1 MLGHEDIKTTQIY
14 THVAIRAL
22 QQVHAATHPAA
33 FLDNRKRRALRKE
46 SPQLAVPAAEELLAA
61 LDAEAADDEEKE

>member
-22 QQVHAATHPAA
+22 QHVHAATHPAA
-33 FLDNRKRRALRKE
+33 FLDKSKAPALRKE
-46 SPQLAVPAAEELLAA
+46 SPQPVDPASEELFAT
-61 LDAEAADDEEKE
+61 LDAEAAEDGEKE